1 MSIKEK
7 AIAKIAAQ
15 LSALIGAENFR
26 IVDGEHTFGEYTDTP
41 TKPKKS
47 FQKQF
52 HFKDTEL
59 YPRIKALKP
68 GESLNLGPMSGVPAK
83 NLQAVAAGVAFKE
96 FGKGNCMTSR
106 CEDGSVDVLRL
117 S

>member
-41 TKPKKS
+41 TKPRKS

-52 HFKDTEL
+52 HFKDTEV
-59 YPRIKALKP
+59 YPMVKALKA
-68 GESLNLGPMSGVPAK
+68 GETVNLRPLPGVPTK
-83 NLQAVAAGVAFKE
+83 NLQAAAAGIAYKAF
-96 FGKGNCMTSR
+96 GAGNSMTSR
-106 CEDGSVDVLRL
+106 CEDGGVDVLRL
-117 S
+117 T